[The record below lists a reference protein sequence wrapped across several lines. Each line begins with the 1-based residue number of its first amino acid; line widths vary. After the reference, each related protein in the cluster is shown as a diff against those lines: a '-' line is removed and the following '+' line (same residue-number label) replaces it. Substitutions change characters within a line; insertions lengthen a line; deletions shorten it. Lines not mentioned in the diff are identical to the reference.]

1 MDTVWSL
8 RRTQCGSIKDK
19 CRMKGKIHA
28 DVRGAVV
35 PEEMTA
41 TQGICIQGLIEREEV
56 MAETIAGG

>member
-1 MDTVWSL
+1 
-8 RRTQCGSIKDK
+8 
-19 CRMKGKIHA
+19 MKGKIHA